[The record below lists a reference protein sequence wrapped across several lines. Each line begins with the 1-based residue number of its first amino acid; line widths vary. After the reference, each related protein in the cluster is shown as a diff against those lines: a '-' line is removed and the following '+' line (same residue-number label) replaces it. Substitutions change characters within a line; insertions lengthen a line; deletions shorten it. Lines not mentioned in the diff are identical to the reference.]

1 MPIVDLNLSKNRF
14 QSVYLTGILLF
25 VIGMPLSKAAMSIAL
40 FILASHWLLT
50 GGFRYF
56 PSVKTPQGKAF
67 LLFLLI
73 PVIHIIGLIFTT
85 DFQFALKDLR
95 IKMPLLLLPLF
106 IATGPKIT
114 QRQFAMILVVFVAAV
129 LAGTL
134 WGLGVYLVD
143 NPVNARDIT
152 PFISHIRF
160 SLMVTLASV
169 IAGGIAFRP
178 EGNRLLR
185 IGAGFVA
192 VWLVVFL
199 LLLESLTGVF
209 AFVLVIVMILLVASF
224 KGRKRWLKIG
234 SIMLLLLIAG
244 GGVALY
250 HQASKEFK
258 PTLVQ
263 HPDDLDRE
271 TAGNHPYTHD
281 LNSPVNENGNLVW
294 VYVCMDEMREIWNTR
309 SKYPFDGKLPNGSYT
324 SDVLLR
330 FLSSKGLRKDAEGVS
345 SLTDD
350 DIASVER
357 GITNY
362 RYEQWSGMRKRY
374 DQLKWEYWNYAAGGD
389 ARGHSL
395 MQRLEL
401 WRTGLDLAGDH
412 LLTGV
417 GTGDLK
423 NEFAARLEL
432 HESSLAGTKLR
443 AHNQYITIL
452 ITFGLPGLLL
462 FIAALSISVLMRPAR
477 VGIEFGAF
485 LIIVLTSM
493 LIEDT
498 LETQAGV
505 SFFAFFYAL
514 WLFQELFNGHL
525 PQQSHPSSI
534 T

>member
-1 MPIVDLNLSKNRF
+1 MRILEPTISKNRF
-14 QSVYLTGILLF
+14 QSVYLAGILLF
-25 VIGMPLSKAAMSIAL
+25 VMGMPLSKAAMSIAL
-40 FILASHWLLT
+40 LILAVHWLLSR
-50 GGFRYF
+50 GYRYV
-56 PSVKTPQGKAF
+56 PSIQTPQGKAF

-73 PVIHIIGLIFTT
+73 PVIHIIGLSFTT

-106 IATGPKIT
+106 IVTGPKIT
-114 QRQFAMILVVFVAAV
+114 QRQFVMIFYVFVAAV

-134 WGLGVYLVD
+134 WGLRIYLVD

-160 SLMVTLASV
+160 SLMVTLATV
-169 IAGGIAFRP
+169 VAGGIAFRR
-178 EGNRLLR
+178 EENGLIR
-185 IGAGFVA
+185 IGAALIA
-192 VWLVVFL
+192 VWFAVFL

-209 AFVLVIVMILLVASF
+209 TFVLVIVMILVVTAF
-224 KGRKRWLKIG
+224 RGRKRWLKIG

-250 HQASKEFK
+250 HKASREFK

-263 HPDDLDRE
+263 HPDELEPR
-271 TAGNHPYTHD
+271 TARNHLYMHD
-281 LNSPVNENGNLVW
+281 LSSPVNENGNLVW
-294 VYVCMDEMREIWNTR
+294 IYVCKEEMREIWNTR
-309 SKYPFDGKLPNGSYT
+309 SIYPFDGTLPNGSYT

-401 WRTGLDLAGDH
+401 WRVGLDLAGDH

-423 NEFAARLEL
+423 NEFASRLEL
-432 HESSLAGTKLR
+432 RESSLSGTKLR

-452 ITFGLPGLLL
+452 ITFGLPGFFL
-462 FIAALSISVLMRPAR
+462 FIAALTLPLLLRSAR
-477 VGIEFGAF
+477 IGIEFSAF
-485 LIIVLTSM
+485 LIIALTSM

-514 WLFQELFNGHL
+514 WLFQELSNGHL
-525 PQQSHPSSI
+525 PQSQYNSSI